1 MLRRPLQRIL
11 RPRHSRILAQQHP
24 LLLAEWLAVCN
35 LARRARARAAIVV
48 AAIAGTL
55 LALAVVLLTFAP
67 RFRALFDG
75 LLDYRVLTLAAVGL
89 YAAFAVGRQRER
101 AEVRYT
107 QFWLAAAPVRTYS
120 RALAILVV
128 TLLPL
133 IAQLFAACVL
143 FVAMGVAGDV
153 DAAIVGKLV
162 LWVTVA
168 TAIGAAVGW
177 WSARRSRADA
187 LEGSRYVGGVKP
199 RRDALPSLAALS
211 GWPLAQVRAWGRPE
225 NLRILVLIPALFAVQ
240 AGASAVHGL
249 SVLAIWVLGGYLS
262 GLLRAVWHTARSAS
276 DWLRSTPLPFAQ
288 FAWAMTRRALLH
300 QVVGTAAA
308 AAVGIGLGA
317 PWPSALYVSMLWL
330 AIVVLSYTI
339 FVVDAYRSRPP
350 LVRLALSFA
359 TLAIVEARQHGWSI
373 PLAAL
378 LAAWHWRAGAET

>member
-1 MLRRPLQRIL
+1 MVAAA
-11 RPRHSRILAQQHP
+11 SAGILA
-24 LLLAEWLAVCN
+24 
-35 LARRARARAAIVV
+35 
-48 AAIAGTL
+48 
-55 LALAVVLLTFAP
+55 ALTVVLLTFAP
-67 RFRALFDG
+67 RFRALFEG
-75 LLDYRVLTLAAVGL
+75 LLEYRVLTIAAVGL

-120 RALAILVV
+120 RTLAILVV

-133 IAQLFAACVL
+133 AAQLLAMCVL
-143 FVAMGVAGDV
+143 FVAMGVAGNV
-153 DAAIVGKLV
+153 AAAIVGRVV
-162 LWVTVA
+162 LWVSAATTV
-168 TAIGAAVGW
+168 GAAVGW

-199 RRDALPSLAALS
+199 RSGTLPSLAALS

-240 AGASAVHGL
+240 AGSSAVHGL
-249 SVLAIWVLGGYLS
+249 SVLAIWVLAGYLG

-276 DWLRSTPLPFAQ
+276 DWLRTTPIPFAQ

-300 QVVGTAAA
+300 QFVGTVVA
-308 AAVGIGLGA
+308 AAVGTGLGA
-317 PWPSALYVSMLWL
+317 PWPSTLYVSVLWL
-330 AIVVLSYTI
+330 AIVLLSYSI

-350 LVRLALSFA
+350 LIRLVLSFA
-359 TLAIVEARQHGWSI
+359 TLAIVEAREHGWSI

-378 LAAWHWRAGAET
+378 LAAWHFRAGAKT